1 MAGIETGVTARLH
14 TALAEALAA
23 RDMTAASALRSA
35 LTAIGNAEAVG
46 IGGDRAASRTT
57 TSAYFAGA
65 TAGLGSA
72 EAPRRVL
79 NEAEI
84 GQIVRA
90 EISDRQAAAREYDA
104 LGRADRARRL
114 RHEVHVLA
122 VVLGRNG

>member
-1 MAGIETGVTARLH
+1 MAGLEAGVTARLH
-14 TALAEALAA
+14 TALTEALAA

-35 LTAIGNAEAVG
+35 LAAIGNAEAVG
-46 IGGDRAASRTT
+46 IGGDQAGSRS

-79 NEAEI
+79 SEAEL

-122 VVLGRNG
+122 VAVGRNG